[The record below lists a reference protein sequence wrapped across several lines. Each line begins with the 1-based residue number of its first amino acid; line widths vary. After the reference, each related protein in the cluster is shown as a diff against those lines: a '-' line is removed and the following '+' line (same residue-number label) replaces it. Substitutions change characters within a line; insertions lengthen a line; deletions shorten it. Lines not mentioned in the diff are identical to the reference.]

1 MKKIFHLAC
10 FAFILLAAACSDEK
24 EVTLEYNKI
33 DGLLSQCN
41 ELLSSSSEGEDLGD
55 FVTVS
60 KAIFESKIRETEFI
74 ASQLSTTIAKS
85 WRLPDKHSCQA
96 KCYQHVRC
104 STEQVISTAALLLN
118 FSLIS

>member
-55 FVTVS
+55 FVTGS

-74 ASQLSTTIAKS
+74 RNKIEY
-85 WRLPDKHSCQA
+85 HH
-96 KCYQHVRC
+96 YYH
-104 STEQVISTAALLLN
+104 
-118 FSLIS
+118 

>member
-55 FVTVS
+55 FVTGS
-60 KAIFESKIRETEFI
+60 KAIFESIFHERKKLNN
-74 ASQLSTTIAKS
+74 QTIE
-85 WRLPDKHSCQA
+85 
-96 KCYQHVRC
+96 CYRKYT
-104 STEQVISTAALLLN
+104 S
-118 FSLIS
+118 